1 MTTPYLGEIKMFGGN
16 FAPRSYAM
24 CNGQLMAIAQN
35 TALFSLLGTTYGG
48 NGVQTFALPNLQ
60 GRLPM
65 NQGSGPGLTP
75 RVIGE
80 ASGTESV
87 TLLST
92 EMPTHNHVFNAT
104 SDTGNQPGPTIKSL
118 PATPV
123 NPSPPP
129 PATFYVV
136 PGTSTM
142 NVLPMAATSV
152 GPDGGNLPHENRMP
166 FLCVTFIIALEG
178 IFPSRN

>member
-16 FAPRSYAM
+16 FAPRGYAM
-24 CNGQLMAIAQN
+24 CNGQLMSIAQN

-48 NGVQTFALPNLQ
+48 NGVQTFALPNMQ

-65 NQGSGPGLTP
+65 NQGTGPGLTP

-80 ASGTESV
+80 MSGTESV

-92 EMPTHNHVFNAT
+92 QMPIHNHAFNAT
-104 SDTGNQPGPTIKSL
+104 SDTGILTGPSEKAL
-118 PATPV
+118 PAAPV

-142 NVLPMAATSV
+142 NVVPMAATSV
-152 GPDGGNLPHENRMP
+152 GLDGGNLPHENRMP
-166 FLCVTFIIALEG
+166 FLCVNFIIAVEG

>member
-1 MTTPYLGEIKMFGGN
+1 MTEPYLGEIKMFGGN
-16 FAPRSYAM
+16 FAPRGYAM
-24 CNGQLMAIAQN
+24 CNGQIMSIAQN

-48 NGVQTFALPNLQ
+48 DGVQTFALPNMQ

-65 NQGSGPGLTP
+65 NQGNGPGLTP

-80 ASGTESV
+80 MSGSESV

-92 EMPTHNHVFNAT
+92 QMPIHNHILNAT
-104 SDTGNQPGPTIKSL
+104 SDTGNLPGPSNKAL
-118 PATPV
+118 PAAPV

-142 NVLPMAATSV
+142 NVVPMAATSV
-152 GPDGGNLPHENRMP
+152 GLDGGSQPHENRMP
-166 FLCVTFIIALEG
+166 FLCVTFIIAVEG